1 MIAVRNYR
9 VSGIEDLTDR
19 NAIGELIKRSYVMLQ
34 TDIAHG
40 HEWLLALHIFCQV
53 WFWLYL

>member
-1 MIAVRNYR
+1 MAAVRNYR

-19 NAIGELIKRSYVMLQ
+19 NAIGELIKWSYIMPQ

-40 HEWLLALHIFCQV
+40 HEW
-53 WFWLYL
+53 